1 MKGKYSIELTD
12 KMTVCHL
19 LFEQHLIAVVFLLGD
34 ASSNM
39 LIEETITDC
48 QIRILSQ
55 AKPTEDRYLIVRL
68 FKKNWKPSAQ
78 KL

>member
-55 AKPTEDRYLIVRL
+55 AKPTEDRYLIVHL